1 MEAISTSNE
10 AILGKIFSKKVE
22 VFGIPV
28 VGTSGVQ
35 NIYLRHTA
43 SVMAEYLDNDEDG
56 IVDDPAVVEVMKDNN
71 ALLVMF
77 PTFDE
82 FEEFYESRDSNILR
96 NYWFQD
102 C

>member
-1 MEAISTSNE
+1 M
-10 AILGKIFSKKVE
+10 GKVFSKKVE

-28 VGTSGVQ
+28 VGTSGVPSAK
-35 NIYLRHTA
+35 LLKTA

-56 IVDDPAVVEVMKDNN
+56 IVDDPAVVEAIKDNN

-82 FEEFYESRDSNILR
+82 FDEF
-96 NYWFQD
+96 
-102 C
+102 